1 MARKLARKVSNRR
14 GGRIVGRPRA
24 SAGTHKG
31 VVAPAVLE
39 LAVVVSVQP
48 ISRPQLAPGRLS
60 LWRGGRALRVAS
72 ALSLLVAL
80 ALALGASWRDGI
92 PGDDYGLTGSVP
104 PATAPTFVSGR
115 GGDPDQQAMAVGS
128 FLRPSGPTARPVE
141 ILIPALDV
149 HRAVEKVGIDQSGVL
164 NLPVNAWNA
173 GWFEYGPVP
182 GAPGDAV
189 IEGHSGYPGKPL
201 IFGSLYMLRPGDQV
215 IVVLADRSR
224 RLFIVV
230 SMTTVPQGPAPPGL
244 ADPYGPPR
252 LTLITCTGHF
262 DKNVYSY
269 TSRLVLEAR
278 YAGLA

>member
-1 MARKLARKVSNRR
+1 VVNIQPLSRPAPLWRR
-14 GGRIVGRPRA
+14 G
-24 SAGTHKG
+24 
-31 VVAPAVLE
+31 
-39 LAVVVSVQP
+39 Q
-48 ISRPQLAPGRLS
+48 
-60 LWRGGRALRVAS
+60 ALRIAS
-72 ALSLLVAL
+72 GFSLVVAL
-80 ALALGASWRDGI
+80 ALALGSSWRDGI
-92 PGDDYGLTGSVP
+92 PVDDYGLTGSVSS
-104 PATAPTFVSGR
+104 AASPTFVSGR
-115 GGDPDQQAMAVGS
+115 GGDTGQQVMTVKS
-128 FLRPSGPTARPVE
+128 FLQPSGPTARPVE

-164 NLPVNAWNA
+164 NLPVNSWNA

-201 IFGSLYMLRPGDQV
+201 IFGSLYQLKRGDQI

-230 SMTTVPQGPAPPGL
+230 SKTTVPQGSAPAGL
-244 ADPYGPPR
+244 ADPYGAPR
-252 LTLITCTGHF
+252 LTLITCTGYF
-262 DKNVYSY
+262 DKSAYTY